1 MRNSC
6 VSMGANQNNQ
16 VQMLLQIKDEK
27 FVRTTIKSFAAYYVS
42 VEHDPGIIR
51 QIKERPRDGI
61 VSETRRLLFLYSV
74 D

>member
-27 FVRTTIKSFAAYYVS
+27 FVWHCVCMW
-42 VEHDPGIIR
+42 VEG
-51 QIKERPRDGI
+51 Q
-61 VSETRRLLFLYSV
+61 
-74 D
+74 

>member
-51 QIKERPRDGI
+51 
-61 VSETRRLLFLYSV
+61 
-74 D
+74 